1 LLVANTQLTGTINA
15 TQLAANSVNSTI
27 IAANT
32 ISNTNIQTGAIERYI
47 SSAGLSFGMRNR
59 IINGGFIMNQRG
71 HTSGTALA
79 SGSYGHDRW
88 KGGASGGTYTFT
100 AGSTGVNI
108 TITIT
113 AGSIIQVIEGA
124 NLPVSGTYVLSW
136 TGTAQG
142 KIGSGSFGS
151 SGITG
156 TITAGTNTNIEFSTG
171 TCGNVQ
177 LEIGSVATS
186 FDYRPFTTE
195 LALCQR
201 YFEKSY
207 NADVAPAAVTS
218 IGAISYRVPGSDCL
232 YSFRNK
238 VEKRTTATYTIY
250 NPVTGTAGE
259 ARNMDSGVNYTV
271 TGAYASACGITIIMS
286 GSSGAHIQFQYTS
299 SSEL

>member
-1 LLVANTQLTGTINA
+1 
-15 TQLAANSVNSTI
+15 
-27 IAANT
+27 
-32 ISNTNIQTGAIERYI
+32 
-47 SSAGLSFGMRNR
+47 
-59 IINGGFIMNQRG
+59 MNQRG

-177 LEIGSVATS
+177 LEFGSVATS
-186 FDYRPFTTE
+186 FDYRPFGTE
-195 LALCQR
+195 LVLCQR
-201 YFEKSY
+201 YFYVVNSSAANVPIAVGQANGPTQAQVIIRIPTMRSAPTASLGTSTHFQLY
-207 NADVAPAAVTS
+207 SGGTGINSTAMSMPLSTPDCILLNVDVASGLVNNNASHFRTHATS
-218 IGAISYRVPGSDCL
+218 A
-232 YSFRNK
+232 
-238 VEKRTTATYTIY
+238 
-250 NPVTGTAGE
+250 
-259 ARNMDSGVNYTV
+259 
-271 TGAYASACGITIIMS
+271 
-286 GSSGAHIQFQYTS
+286 GSSITLSA
-299 SSEL
+299 EL